1 MATISIILD
10 IINLVMLFGWIAFG
24 IYMTVSRSNIKRDYK
39 EYAEKMEDTTNHLHS
54 RIKVLEAENTL
65 YKNQRDFY
73 HDLLEKEREIR
84 KK

>member
-1 MATISIILD
+1 MIFANIVNIL
-10 IINLVMLFGWIAFG
+10 NLILLFGWIAFG
-24 IYMTVSRSNIKRDYK
+24 VYMTISRSNARRDFKEYK
-39 EYAEKMEDTTNHLHS
+39 ERTDDITNHLHS

-73 HDLLEKEREIR
+73 HELLEKEREIR

>member
-24 IYMTVSRSNIKRDYK
+24 IYMTVSRSNIKREFEEHK
-39 EYAEKMEDTTNHLHS
+39 ERTGQ
-54 RIKVLEAENTL
+54 RIKDLKTQIETLKSENTL

-73 HDLLEKEREIR
+73 HSLLEKEREIR
-84 KK
+84 K